1 MDSETYWKEREAEA
15 QNHYIDDESLY
26 LDHIEAIYDDMI
38 EQCQRE
44 IDSFYRKY
52 AKAEGMTMAEAKQK
66 ITATD
71 IRAYERKAEKY
82 VAEKNFSKQANDEM
96 RLYNATM
103 KINRLELLK
112 ANLGLELVSGHD
124 ELQKYYDKILTERT
138 MQEFERQSGILG
150 NSVISNE
157 KTAHAIVNASYQ
169 NATFS
174 DRIWMYQGMMKAE
187 LGSLLTQGLIQGK
200 NPRKLAPELVKRFG
214 VSKSDAVRLMRTELA
229 RVQIEAAKQSIERNG
244 YEQYQFHALGTA
256 CDICKELDQKHFN
269 VKDMT
274 IAKNAPPM
282 HPNCRCSISAYMD
295 RAEFE
300 QWLEDNGYADG
311 EKESTIESENV
322 TDSELSKLKSIMD
335 KNSFEEFKKLINGN
349 DNKDIAR
356 IYKKYGDSA
365 SSVNMSKK
373 AYYQPSDNSLYVNYG
388 RASAGKYSTIA
399 HEFGHM
405 FDANAKFNSLSWD
418 EVKSINSYSKYGNKY
433 LSEKAS
439 FSDMFLTAVRAD
451 RDLLKTLINDE
462 SKKALRAND
471 KSCGVQDAVDG
482 LLGER
487 INWGHGDAYYNREYR
502 FFKSVGVHK
511 GLKSVYQSMG
521 LDASNQGK
529 VAMECRVYDSASEIW
544 ANVMSADTCGDES
557 LEFVKKYLPNSY
569 QAYREI
575 LKGAD

>member
-311 EKESTIESENV
+311 EEDNIITVGKDGKLVYKES
-322 TDSELSKLKSIMD
+322 KSIKEAENFAKACGIEKCSYKGLALETANDMNKSLVNALNKCPQIKERMKFYGSAQERNRMLKAD
-335 KNSFEEFKKLINGN
+335 LLPEAKKWVRDRIGSFGYSEKVIEQQAKKVVNRFVKSVPSNVYAMAYNRINEI
-349 DNKDIAR
+349 DSMST
-356 IYKKYGDSA
+356 IYNGYTGISVNKKYGSDYKEFSDSLVLGVKLKFHPEGTENV
-365 SSVNMSKK
+365 SSVF
-373 AYYQPSDNSLYVNYG
+373 D
-388 RASAGKYSTIA
+388 
-399 HEFGHM
+399 HEFGHQI
-405 FDANAKFNSLSWD
+405 DYAYGLRDNAEIKQIYNSMNNKEIKENLSQYATTN
-418 EVKSINSYSKYGNKY
+418 INEFIAEAYSEYVNNESPRDIAKKIGEII
-433 LSEKAS
+433 EK
-439 FSDMFLTAVRAD
+439 
-451 RDLLKTLINDE
+451 
-462 SKKALRAND
+462 
-471 KSCGVQDAVDG
+471 
-482 LLGER
+482 
-487 INWGHGDAYYNREYR
+487 
-502 FFKSVGVHK
+502 
-511 GLKSVYQSMG
+511 
-521 LDASNQGK
+521 
-529 VAMECRVYDSASEIW
+529 EI
-544 ANVMSADTCGDES
+544 T
-557 LEFVKKYLPNSY
+557 K
-569 QAYREI
+569 
-575 LKGAD
+575 

>member
-82 VAEKNFSKQANDEM
+82 VAEKNFSQQANDEM

-214 VSKSDAVRLMRTELA
+214 VTKSDAVRLMRTELA

-311 EKESTIESENV
+311 EEDNIITVGKDGKLVYKES
-322 TDSELSKLKSIMD
+322 KSIKEAENFAKACGIEKCSYKGLALETANDMNKSLVNALNKCPQIKERMKFYGSAQERNRMLKAD
-335 KNSFEEFKKLINGN
+335 LLPEAKKWVRDRIGSFGYSEKVIEQQAKKVVNRFVKSVPSNVYAMAYNRINEI
-349 DNKDIAR
+349 DSMST
-356 IYKKYGDSA
+356 IYNGYTGISVNKKYGSDYKEFSDSLVLGVKLKFHPEGTENV
-365 SSVNMSKK
+365 SSVF
-373 AYYQPSDNSLYVNYG
+373 D
-388 RASAGKYSTIA
+388 
-399 HEFGHM
+399 HEFGHQI
-405 FDANAKFNSLSWD
+405 DYAYGLRDNAEIKQIYNSMNNKEIKENLSQYATTN
-418 EVKSINSYSKYGNKY
+418 INEFIAEAYSEYVNNESPRDIAKKIGEII
-433 LSEKAS
+433 EK
-439 FSDMFLTAVRAD
+439 
-451 RDLLKTLINDE
+451 
-462 SKKALRAND
+462 
-471 KSCGVQDAVDG
+471 
-482 LLGER
+482 
-487 INWGHGDAYYNREYR
+487 
-502 FFKSVGVHK
+502 
-511 GLKSVYQSMG
+511 
-521 LDASNQGK
+521 
-529 VAMECRVYDSASEIW
+529 EI
-544 ANVMSADTCGDES
+544 T
-557 LEFVKKYLPNSY
+557 K
-569 QAYREI
+569 
-575 LKGAD
+575 